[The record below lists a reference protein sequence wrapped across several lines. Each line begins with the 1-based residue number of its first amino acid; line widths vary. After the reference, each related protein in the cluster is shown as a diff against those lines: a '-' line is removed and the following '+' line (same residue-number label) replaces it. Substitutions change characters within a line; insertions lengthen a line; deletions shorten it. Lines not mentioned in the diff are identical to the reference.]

1 MIGGGGGGA
10 GAGVGADA
18 GSADGAWAGEAG
30 VGVGAG
36 AGVGAAGEGVGT
48 GTVSGA
54 GTGADVSPGLLASFF
69 VSEPLTPE
77 DVSGVSVAVFG
88 LLSGMGPCSGRAS
101 FGGRDA
107 PLRHIRLKA
116 SSSVLHLIEQS
127 PEVCR

>member
-1 MIGGGGGGA
+1 MGA
-10 GAGVGADA
+10 GFGA

-30 VGVGAG
+30 VGAG
-36 AGVGAAGEGVGT
+36 AGAAGEGVGT

-54 GTGADVSPGLLASFF
+54 GTGADLSPGLLTSPF
-69 VSEPLTPE
+69 VSGPLTPE
-77 DVSGVSVAVFG
+77 DVSDVSVVVFG

-116 SSSVLHLIEQS
+116 SSSVLHFIEQS
-127 PEVCR
+127 PKVCR

>member
-10 GAGVGADA
+10 GAGVGAGA

-30 VGVGAG
+30 VGAG
-36 AGVGAAGEGVGT
+36 TGVGAAGDGAGT

-54 GTGADVSPGLLASFF
+54 GTGADVSPGLPASFF

-77 DVSGVSVAVFG
+77 DVSDVSVAVFG
-88 LLSGMGPCSGRAS
+88 LLSGTGPCSGRAS
-101 FGGRDA
+101 LGGRDA

-116 SSSVLHLIEQS
+116 SSSVLHFIEQS
-127 PEVCR
+127 PKVCR